1 VKTSIMGAIVAAAVA
16 IGTAS
21 IASAA
26 PFETSPIQIQN
37 IHIVSRASTDKT
49 SVPISAQIAF
59 SNASSVAATE
69 VVFAIESNGAL
80 LERLD
85 DIGSFTTGVTIVHN
99 FPYNDLAGNPSVAV
113 AKAVFA
119 DGTVWYN
126 PAFGEEAPSATLSGV
141 EAR

>member
-1 VKTSIMGAIVAAAVA
+1 MGALVAAAVA

-26 PFETSPIQIQN
+26 PFQASPIQVQN
-37 IHIVSRASTDKT
+37 VHIVSRASTDKT
-49 SVPISAQIAF
+49 SAPISAQIAF
-59 SNASSVAATE
+59 ANVSSVPATE
-69 VVFAIESNGAL
+69 VVFAVESNGAL
-80 LERLD
+80 LERFD
-85 DIGSFTTGVTIVHN
+85 DMGSFTTGITIVHN
-99 FPYNDLAGNPSVAV
+99 FPYNDLAGNPSVVV

-126 PAFGEEAPSATLSGV
+126 PAFGEEAPGPTLGGV